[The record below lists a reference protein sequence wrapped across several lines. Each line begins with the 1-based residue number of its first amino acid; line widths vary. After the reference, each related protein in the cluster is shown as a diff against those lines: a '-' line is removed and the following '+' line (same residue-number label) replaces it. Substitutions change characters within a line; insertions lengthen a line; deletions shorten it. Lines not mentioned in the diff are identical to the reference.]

1 MRGALVFSFVLSL
14 ILSSAPALAWWDG
27 GHMQVAA
34 VAYSKL
40 TPQAKAKADALI
52 KMNPDYASWTAGVP
66 DDKKAQYAFVHAAV
80 WADDIKDP
88 ARGYVKDDDTPTG
101 QNIGYADKNMHR
113 YWHFKDVRFST
124 DGTPFTDADPI
135 NAVSQMKLFIAALP
149 ATSSATDDMRSYDLV
164 WLLHL
169 VGDIHQPLHATE
181 RFSPI
186 NTDGDRGG
194 NEVNVMPATGETTDL
209 HAYWDRMFGGYVS
222 VPGAIFDAND
232 KAGISKLQVD
242 STKAKVLDPD
252 VWTQESF
259 VLGKKFAYGEPV
271 LSENTVAVLTR
282 TYETDARNVARSQAA
297 LAAARLA
304 GVLND
309 AFK

>member
-1 MRGALVFSFVLSL
+1 MRGALVFGSVLSL

-40 TPQAKAKADALI
+40 TPRAKAKVDALI
-52 KMNPDYASWTAGVP
+52 KLNPDYPGWIAGVP

-80 WADDIKDP
+80 WADDIKDS
-88 ARGYVKDDDTPTG
+88 AHGYTKDDDTPTA

-113 YWHFKDVRFST
+113 YWHFKDIRFST
-124 DGTPFTDADPI
+124 DGTQFSDANPI

-149 ATSSATDDMRSYDLV
+149 ATSAATDDIRSYDMV

-169 VGDIHQPLHATE
+169 IGDIHQPLHATE
-181 RFSPI
+181 RISAI

-194 NEVNVMPATGETTDL
+194 NEVNVTPATGETIDL

-232 KAGISKLQVD
+232 KAGISKLQAD
-242 STKAKVLDPD
+242 SAKAKLLDPD
-252 VWTQESF
+252 AWTQESF
-259 VLGKKFAYGEPV
+259 VLGKNFAYAEPV
-271 LSENTVAVLTR
+271 MSENTVAVLTR

-304 GVLND
+304 NVLND

>member
-1 MRGALVFSFVLSL
+1 MRYGFVIGSLLSFA
-14 ILSSAPALAWWDG
+14 LSSTSALAWWDG

-40 TPQAKAKADALI
+40 TPAAKAKADALI
-52 KMNPDYASWTAGVP
+52 KLNPDYPGWIAGVP
-66 DDKKAQYAFVHAAV
+66 DDKKAQYAFVRAAV

-88 ARGYVKDDDTPTG
+88 AHGYIKDDDTPTG

-113 YWHFKDVRFST
+113 YWHFKDIRFST
-124 DGTPFTDADPI
+124 DGTPYSDADPI

-149 ATSSATDDMRSYDLV
+149 GASSATDDVRSYDMV

-169 VGDIHQPLHATE
+169 IGDIHQPLHATE
-181 RFSPI
+181 RFSAI

-259 VLGKKFAYGEPV
+259 VLGRKFAYGEPV
-271 LSENTVAVLTR
+271 LNENTVAVLTR
-282 TYETDARNVARSQAA
+282 TYETDARNVSRSQAA

-304 GVLND
+304 NVLNA
-309 AFK
+309 AFQ

>member
-1 MRGALVFSFVLSL
+1 MRRTLVFGAVLSAV
-14 ILSSAPALAWWDG
+14 LSAAPAMAWWDG
-27 GHMQVAA
+27 GHMQIAA

-40 TPQAKAKADALI
+40 SPQARAKADALI
-52 KMNPDYASWTAGVP
+52 KLNPDYAGWVAGVS

-88 ARGYVKDDDTPTG
+88 AHGYTKDDDTPTG

-124 DGTPFTDADPI
+124 DGTQFVDADPI
-135 NAVSQMKLFIAALP
+135 NAVSQIKLFVAALP
-149 ATSSATDDMRSYDLV
+149 TSSGASDDLRSYDMV

-169 VGDIHQPLHATE
+169 IGDIHQPLHATE
-181 RFSPI
+181 RMSAI
-186 NTDGDRGG
+186 NPDGDRGG
-194 NEVNVMPATGETTDL
+194 NEVNVMPATGETIDL
-209 HAYWDRMFGGYVS
+209 HGYWDRMFGGYVS

-232 KAGISKLQVD
+232 KGGISKLQVD
-242 STKAKVLDPD
+242 SVKAKILDPD
-252 VWTQESF
+252 VWTHESF
-259 VLGKKFAYGEPV
+259 VLGKKFAYEEPV

-282 TYETDARNVARSQAA
+282 TYETDARNIARTQAA

-304 GVLND
+304 NVLND